1 MEVEEVELSLIDSG
15 LEELEVEDGIAY
27 AYGDFTDFGSLTAG
41 VEALGIE
48 IRKADLQRIPDNPKD
63 FTEEQINDIEV
74 LLDKLD
80 DDEDVQAVFTDVN

>member
-1 MEVEEVELSLIDSG
+1 M
-15 LEELEVEDGIAY
+15 EDGIAY